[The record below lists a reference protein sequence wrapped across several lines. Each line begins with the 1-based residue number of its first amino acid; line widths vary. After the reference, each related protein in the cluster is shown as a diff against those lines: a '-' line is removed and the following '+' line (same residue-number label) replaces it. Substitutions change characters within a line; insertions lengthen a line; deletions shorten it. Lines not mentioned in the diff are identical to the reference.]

1 MTCQSAV
8 WPRSPRPLVRSRA
21 ARVRLAVGEGGR
33 GGCPAPKLGTLHGC
47 CRLETLHHLEHE
59 SQGSAW
65 GPSNRRQTVCVRAY
79 RRISVRMHVWDVRQV
94 DGSLSER
101 MAEAATPPIRWFT
114 INGLICCWF
123 WKHVL
128 SLLIPVKLSWFCSCS
143 LSFATVKFLLFLY
156 SVLMLNC
163 LRWLRVKRSSQA
175 HLFCHCFYVFTK
187 KKETSICVVYQ
198 HLMPGVS

>member
-21 ARVRLAVGEGGR
+21 ARARLAVGGGGR

-65 GPSNRRQTVCVRAY
+65 GPSNRRQTVYVCVRAY
-79 RRISVRMHVWDVRQV
+79 RRISVRMHAWDVRQV

-101 MAEAATPPIRWFT
+101 IAEAATPPSDDLLSTVWFVAGFG
-114 INGLICCWF
+114 NAFSVF
-123 WKHVL
+123 W
-128 SLLIPVKLSWFCSCS
+128 SLLNWAGFAAVH
-143 LSFATVKFLLFLY
+143 SFATVGFLWFLY

-163 LRWLRVKRSSQA
+163 LRRRRWLRVKRSSQA
-175 HLFCHCFYVFTK
+175 HLLCHCFYAFTK
-187 KKETSICVVYQ
+187 KKETSICVVY
-198 HLMPGVS
+198 